1 MNSKFPNWDGLH
13 LNNESPSKRDLAILP
28 ILSRTGV
35 QYELKSMQKKIV
47 FKQLK
52 VFHQPTKQN

>member
-47 FKQLK
+47 FK
-52 VFHQPTKQN
+52 